1 MDATMRAAVLAA
13 ADTFGGTQPWQCV
26 HHDWSCLRYNR
37 RDAVRIHA
45 GLVGLYESR
54 GHGDE
59 MPPLDEWIAEETGRC
74 RPGDPRQAFPGLWE
88 LIDRVEASR
97 AKVSHT

>member
-26 HHDWSCLRYNR
+26 HHDWSCLRYDR
-37 RDAVRIHA
+37 REAVRIHT

-59 MPPLDEWIAEETGRC
+59 MPRLDAWIAEETARC
-74 RPGDPRQAFPGLWE
+74 RPGDPRQEFRALWE
-88 LIDRVEASR
+88 LIDGMVARSKA
-97 AKVSHT
+97 VSA